1 MQNFRFFILP
11 IFIAICVAT
20 AGIAFAQSAIFVPA
34 DGIHAGEP
42 SPNDAANLK
51 QDDIARFVQ
60 LQIDLY
66 RVVMTFDAR
75 AKQVEKA
82 IRPFEEAELLRMEQ
96 QALAGKDA
104 EQIPRTP
111 ENAARYSLLV
121 SEPTLCKELDESL
134 RRYIEKNTPALEAVV
149 KSFTAETLDMSDAQ
163 KAETA
168 ARIRTALQAYTV
180 LRRAQEILYL
190 CLYRYKNDV
199 GMPRPYS
206 VEKTMRAWFTIQL
219 PLVDAWLGNVD

>member
-1 MQNFRFFILP
+1 MQNFRLLGIPFFILALAAP
-11 IFIAICVAT
+11 GYAA
-20 AGIAFAQSAIFVPA
+20 AQSIFVPA
-34 DGIHAGEP
+34 EGSLNSEVQQNQASAP
-42 SPNDAANLK
+42 TK
-51 QDDIARFVQ
+51 QDYINHFVQ

-82 IRPFEEAELLRMEQ
+82 IRPFEEAELQRMEQ
-96 QALAGKDA
+96 QALAGKNA
-104 EQIPRTP
+104 EPIPRTP
-111 ENAARYSLLV
+111 EHAARYSLLV

-134 RRYIEKNTPALEAVV
+134 KRYIEKNTPALEAVV
-149 KSFTAETLDMSDAQ
+149 KTFTAETLKMSENE

-168 ARIRTALQAYTV
+168 ARVRDTLQAYPD

-190 CLYRYKNDV
+190 CLYRYKNDA
-199 GMPRPYS
+199 GIPRAYS
-206 VEKTMRAWFTIQL
+206 VEKTMRVWFNIQL

>member
-1 MQNFRFFILP
+1 MQNFRLLGIPFFILALAAP
-11 IFIAICVAT
+11 SFAA
-20 AGIAFAQSAIFVPA
+20 AQSIFVPA
-34 DGIHAGEP
+34 DGSLLGETQQNQP
-42 SPNDAANLK
+42 SAPLSK
-51 QDDIARFVQ
+51 DDIDHFVQ

-75 AKQVEKA
+75 AKQVEKN
-82 IRPFEEAELLRMEQ
+82 IRPFEEAELIRSEQ
-96 QALAGKDA
+96 QALAGKNA
-104 EQIPRTP
+104 EPIQRSP

-134 RRYIEKNTPALEAVV
+134 KRYIEKNTPALEAVV
-149 KSFTAETLDMSDAQ
+149 KTFTAETLKMSEPQ

-168 ARIRTALQAYTV
+168 ARVRDTLQAYPD

-190 CLYRYKNDV
+190 CLYRYKNDA
-199 GMPRPYS
+199 GMPRAYS
-206 VEKTMRAWFTIQL
+206 VEKTMRNWFNIQL